1 MFIKP
6 RPSVQSFFDTQAP
19 RLPYMFFFFLF
30 PYCLFGDVPF
40 PSIFCTVVVFSV
52 YGEYVVRFFFPDGVS
67 TEKSERIY
75 CGPSEHPPVRG
86 GNVKTFTLGRWDP
99 RLQIQKLLMAFK
111 RVPLW

>member
-1 MFIKP
+1 
-6 RPSVQSFFDTQAP
+6 
-19 RLPYMFFFFLF
+19 MFFFFLF